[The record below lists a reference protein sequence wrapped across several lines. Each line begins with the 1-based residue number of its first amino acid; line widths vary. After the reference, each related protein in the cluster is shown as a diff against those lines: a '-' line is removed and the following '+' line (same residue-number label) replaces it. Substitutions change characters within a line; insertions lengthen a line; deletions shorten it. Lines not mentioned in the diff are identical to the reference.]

1 MRRILGKQKWKIIIG
16 SIPMHDK
23 VANEL
28 LEKLIHLN
36 HRLERLEWGLAEVAK
51 ILRQLKE
58 DSSDD

>member
-1 MRRILGKQKWKIIIG
+1 
-16 SIPMHDK
+16 MHDK

>member
-1 MRRILGKQKWKIIIG
+1 
-16 SIPMHDK
+16 MHDK

-36 HRLERLEWGLAEVAK
+36 HRLERLEWGQAEIEK